1 MKKQNHATTTTSME
15 TRAYRQTKYELV
27 DLDEMQRSNLLI
39 SGSNNSGKTNLACQ
53 IVSTLQR
60 FKWRILAFD
69 SSGAWR
75 EQSDIPIYC
84 TVDFDARTESFK
96 VSLFNDSIIYDMTLL
111 LPSEQKLFVDIIL
124 LDLWH
129 KQLEAQ
135 NQEWVL
141 VVLEEAQLYCK
152 NVRGQVAENILRI
165 MSVGRNQKVRV
176 MAITPDLALIDSSY
190 IRLCNQR
197 FHGKLSIEENGLRKY
212 RLYYGSDWLRVTKE
226 HDIGDFTYLLRDK
239 LKVVSVPYFRTQTKP
254 IDYRQLEKVS
264 LVQRLK
270 NYILRRQLK

>member
-1 MKKQNHATTTTSME
+1 METNNSTTTISIE
-15 TRAYRQTKYELV
+15 DKAYRQTYHQLI

-39 SGSNNSGKTNLACQ
+39 SGCNNSGKTNLACQ
-53 IVSTLQR
+53 IVSILQR
-60 FKWRILAFD
+60 FNWRILAFD

-84 TVDFDARTESFK
+84 VVNFDARTESFK
-96 VSLFNDSIIYDMTLL
+96 VPLFDTSIIYDMTLL

-129 KQLEAQ
+129 KQLETEK
-135 NQEWVL
+135 QEWVL
-141 VVLEEAQLYCK
+141 AVLEEAQLYCK
-152 NVRGQVAENILRI
+152 NVRGQVSENILRI

-197 FHGKLSIEENGLRKY
+197 FHGRLSIEENGQRKF

-239 LKVVSVPYFRTQTKP
+239 LKVVSVPYFRTANKP
-254 IDYRQLEKVS
+254 IDYKQLPKVS
-264 LVQRLK
+264 LLQRLK
-270 NYILRRQLK
+270 NIIYGRV